1 MSVARAAVGFRVK
14 SGWAM
19 AVLLAGPR
27 TAPRVADRRRVDLS
41 DPTEPDALQPYHPG
55 LEIHGLRGARET
67 SRLVTAVK
75 RHAKT
80 SLARLFRSYAATHRI
95 AGVGIVAGSLVD
107 PASIANDH
115 IRAHAEEG
123 RLFRQVI
130 EQAASAARLKALVIV
145 EKELY
150 ERAGRVLGLSP
161 HRLKPLVAALAEMVD
176 GPWRAEEKTAA
187 LAAWVVLGS
196 GRR

>member
-1 MSVARAAVGFRVK
+1 MSVERAAVGFRVK

-19 AVLLAGPR
+19 AVLLSGPA
-27 TAPRVADRRRVDLS
+27 TAPRVIDRRRVDLS
-41 DPTEPDALQPYHPG
+41 DPAVPEALQPYHPG
-55 LEIHGLRGARET
+55 LEIHGLRGERAT
-67 SRLVTAVK
+67 AGLVAVVK

-80 SLARLFRSYAATHRI
+80 SLARLFRTYGASHRLT
-95 AGVGIVAGSLVD
+95 GVGIVAGSVVD

-130 EQAASAARLKALVIV
+130 EQAAGTARLKARVIV
-145 EKELY
+145 DKELY
-150 ERAGRVLGLSP
+150 QRAATVLGLP
-161 HRLKPLVAALAEMVD
+161 AHRLKPLVAALSETVD

-187 LAAWVVLGS
+187 LVAWIVLATLT
-196 GRR
+196 R